1 VIADLSLGP
10 LRHAPAGPVRS
21 LRECAA
27 LPRMAPAA
35 ARALNQIFC
44 RDDTMAVCLADGE
57 YDFRWLPRARPFVA
71 RTLLRIVIG
80 PVPAWL
86 GLASLDAFE
95 LLGSRTAARLPAE
108 LAKVALLD
116 LLGAALGPIERAIGE
131 RIHLDEV
138 RCGGAGPRQ
147 RHRIHFLL
155 RSQRSGTACWG
166 YFQCEHDA
174 LLDKVAQAWASHAT
188 AAARPL
194 NHVPVQLQFEIGQA
208 ELTMRRLRQLEVGD
222 ALRVDADGAPCRP
235 GARVTVRLR
244 PQLRAGEDL
253 VGVFEDGRIT
263 IIEVRKRTMQNDDTS
278 GSAQADAAMHDLD
291 SLPVTI
297 AFDLGSRPT
306 TIAELRE
313 LRPGC
318 TVPLGRDVDQSI
330 VRIVANGVLFA
341 TGQLVA
347 VGEMLC
353 VRITSLRDT
362 ERE

>member
-1 VIADLSLGP
+1 MIADPLLEP
-10 LRHAPAGPVRS
+10 LRHASGSSARS

-27 LPRMAPAA
+27 LPRMAPAT
-35 ARALNQIFC
+35 ARALNQIFR
-44 RDDTMAVCLADGE
+44 RDDTMVVHMADGE

-71 RTLLRIVIG
+71 KVLLRVVIG
-80 PVPAWL
+80 PAPAWL

-95 LLGSRTAARLPAE
+95 LLGSRTAAQVPAE
-108 LAKVALLD
+108 LLRVALLD
-116 LLGAALGPIERAIGE
+116 LLGAALGPIERAVGE

-138 RCGGAGPRQ
+138 QPGGTGPRQ
-147 RHRIHFLL
+147 HHRLHFLL

-166 YFQCEHDA
+166 YFQCGHDA
-174 LLDKVAQAWASHAT
+174 LLDKVAQAWRSHAT

-208 ELTMRRLRQLEVGD
+208 ELTMRQLRRLEVGD
-222 ALRVDADGAPCRP
+222 ALRIDADGAACRP
-235 GARVTVRLR
+235 GERLTVWVR

-253 VGVFEDGRIT
+253 VGMLENGRIT
-263 IIEVRKRTMQNDDTS
+263 ITEVRKRTMQTDDTS
-278 GSAQADAAMHDLD
+278 GSAQPDAPMHDLD

-318 TVPLGRDVDQSI
+318 TVQLGRDVDESI
-330 VRIVANGVLFA
+330 VRIVTNGVLFA

-353 VRITSLRDT
+353 VRITSLRDA

>member
-1 VIADLSLGP
+1 VN
-10 LRHAPAGPVRS
+10 AGPPLELRRPPPGSAAHS
-21 LRECAA
+21 LRRCAA
-27 LPRMAPAA
+27 LPRLAPAA
-35 ARALNQIFC
+35 DRALNRIF
-44 RDDTMAVCLADGE
+44 RHDDTMVVRMADGE

-71 RTLLRIVIG
+71 KYLLRVVIG
-80 PVPAWL
+80 PAPAWL

-95 LLGSRTAARLPAE
+95 LLGSRTAAQLPAE
-108 LAKVALLD
+108 LAAVALLD
-116 LLGAALGPIERAIGE
+116 LMAPALGPIERAIGE
-131 RIHLDEV
+131 RIHLDEAHP
-138 RCGGAGPRQ
+138 GGAASRQ
-147 RHRIHFLL
+147 RHRVHFLL
-155 RSQRSGTACWG
+155 RSRRSGTACWG

-174 LLDKVAQAWASHAT
+174 LLDKVAQAWAAHAKAT
-188 AAARPL
+188 VRPL
-194 NHVPVQLQFEIGQA
+194 DHVPVHLRFEIGQA
-208 ELTMRRLRQLEVGD
+208 ELTMQQLRQLEVGD
-222 ALRVDADGAPCRP
+222 ALRMDADGAACRP
-235 GARVTVRLR
+235 REGLGFWLR
-244 PQLRAGEDL
+244 PPLRAGEDL
-253 VGVFEDGRIT
+253 VGVLENGRMTIT
-263 IIEVRKRTMQNDDTS
+263 EARKRIMQNDDTS
-278 GSAQADAAMHDLD
+278 GSAQPDASMHDLD

-353 VRITSLRDT
+353 VRITSLRDG